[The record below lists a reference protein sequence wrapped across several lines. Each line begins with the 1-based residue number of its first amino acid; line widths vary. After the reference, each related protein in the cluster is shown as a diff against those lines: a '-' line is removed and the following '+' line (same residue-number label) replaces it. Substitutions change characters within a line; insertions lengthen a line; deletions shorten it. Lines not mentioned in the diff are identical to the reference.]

1 MTPAATSVKPLL
13 QELEDTL
20 KAHELWQSTPITPE
34 KLYST
39 APFCCDT
46 LRFEQWLQFV
56 FIPKMLELLAANAPL
71 PNNMAIAPMAEMSF
85 AQQPYFDALL
95 DVLTRLDAS
104 VSDQ

>member
-1 MTPAATSVKPLL
+1 MTPSAKNVKQLL

-20 KAHELWQSTPITPE
+20 KSHELWQNTPVAAE
-34 KLYST
+34 KLQST

-71 PNNMAIAPMAEMSF
+71 PSNMAIAPMAEMSF

-104 VSDQ
+104 VSGQ